1 MRMRAPIKDG
11 TVVSYYC
18 VSLWTK
24 KKRLKKCNPW
34 TRIFLTTEK
43 KLSVFIQKLIPAE
56 GTLLQTLLEEKD
68 TYVDLLW
75 LPTY

>member
-1 MRMRAPIKDG
+1 MPGPIKDG

-24 KKRLKKCNPW
+24 KKTIKKTQPVDED
-34 TRIFLTTEK
+34 FLNNGK
-43 KLSVFIQKLIPAE
+43 KTLRFHIKIDTCGRDLTANIVE
-56 GTLLQTLLEEKD
+56 GKD